1 MGSSFKYSHLSL
13 IFLIGALTVGL
24 VLAGVQRLSV
34 ANESTQAETQR
45 LFRLSDVA
53 HELLDSVIVISSAGA
68 PSVPVSESD
77 LAMPNSLLVG
87 VSTARSEL
95 LRLAAKDLLATEVS
109 RLDAVVGQWIEEY
122 IDLVAEPKAER
133 GTRALAL
140 KEIEIE
146 IAEHV
151 HSLSHEARLK
161 TARVVKAEH
170 SRAISTIWLLCA
182 LWIAGSL
189 AAINLLHARNRDL
202 LLRARS
208 LPGRLEKSVF
218 DREESALLAGDPS
231 DPVNALTREFEPF
244 AKKVREKLRE
254 NEKVERLAFTDSLTG
269 LPNRRGLLA
278 FLDGLAE
285 KDEIWKDDQKIGLIH
300 LDLDHFKTINDT
312 MGHDA
317 GDMVL
322 REATKRMSTGIR
334 DSDLLARLG
343 GDEFLVV
350 ATGLE
355 CEADLTIIAD
365 RLLAQFEAPMTYLHR
380 VCHVGISMGLVL
392 GGQRG
397 RVRDPKRLLIS
408 ADMALFR
415 AKSEGR
421 SRYAVFTSAMA
432 EEARRQ
438 NERSIALSDALHCDA
453 FRPWFQPMID
463 LHTNRVVGLELL
475 ARWHDPVRGVLMP
488 NEFIEDAE
496 SISLM
501 EEIGFQVLD
510 RTLDSL
516 RKWRAAALQVPT
528 IHLNLSR
535 TQLLSS
541 SFVDRFSWALDEA
554 NVAPGDFAVEV
565 DERDCGTRGSEVAI
579 ANVGRLRAMGVEI
592 VLDNFGADH
601 AALSNIRP
609 LGARCVKCSPETLTK
624 VFGEQSR
631 NAQIR
636 VLSAL
641 QAGAEALGI
650 VIRGNGVETSDQST
664 VFSEANILIQ
674 QGDHLAPVMD
684 AEQTADF
691 LESGVADLRKVS

>member
-1 MGSSFKYSHLSL
+1 
-13 IFLIGALTVGL
+13 
-24 VLAGVQRLSV
+24 
-34 ANESTQAETQR
+34 
-45 LFRLSDVA
+45 
-53 HELLDSVIVISSAGA
+53 
-68 PSVPVSESD
+68 
-77 LAMPNSLLVG
+77 
-87 VSTARSEL
+87 
-95 LRLAAKDLLATEVS
+95 
-109 RLDAVVGQWIEEY
+109 
-122 IDLVAEPKAER
+122 
-133 GTRALAL
+133 
-140 KEIEIE
+140 
-146 IAEHV
+146 
-151 HSLSHEARLK
+151 
-161 TARVVKAEH
+161 
-170 SRAISTIWLLCA
+170 
-182 LWIAGSL
+182 
-189 AAINLLHARNRDL
+189 
-202 LLRARS
+202 
-208 LPGRLEKSVF
+208 
-218 DREESALLAGDPS
+218 
-231 DPVNALTREFEPF
+231 
-244 AKKVREKLRE
+244 
-254 NEKVERLAFTDSLTG
+254 
-269 LPNRRGLLA
+269 
-278 FLDGLAE
+278 
-285 KDEIWKDDQKIGLIH
+285 
-300 LDLDHFKTINDT
+300 
-312 MGHDA
+312 
-317 GDMVL
+317 
-322 REATKRMSTGIR
+322 
-334 DSDLLARLG
+334 
-343 GDEFLVV
+343 
-350 ATGLE
+350 
-355 CEADLTIIAD
+355 
-365 RLLAQFEAPMTYLHR
+365 
-380 VCHVGISMGLVL
+380 
-392 GGQRG
+392 
-397 RVRDPKRLLIS
+397 
-408 ADMALFR
+408 
-415 AKSEGR
+415 
-421 SRYAVFTSAMA
+421 
-432 EEARRQ
+432 
-438 NERSIALSDALHCDA
+438 
-453 FRPWFQPMID
+453 
-463 LHTNRVVGLELL
+463 
-475 ARWHDPVRGVLMP
+475 MP